1 MKDSTQAQ
9 AAERFHGQHRYCV
22 RMLSYFSR
30 VQLFAALWTVTR
42 QVPLSMGFSRQEY
55 WSLLPFPSPAD
66 IPNPGIKPGSPTLQA
81 DSLPSEPLGRP
92 NFYLTLN
99 VHM

>member
-55 WSLLPFPSPAD
+55 WSGLPCPPLGDLS
-66 IPNPGIKPGSPTLQA
+66 NPGIELPSPEAPALQA
-81 DSLPSEPLGRP
+81 I
-92 NFYLTLN
+92 FFFF
-99 VHM
+99 